1 MNLVSTEQLDA
12 LLQQFGPRRREAFSA
27 LKLHNDLIEGLRR
40 RGASF
45 YTIHQVLR
53 AQGVQ
58 TCPTMIRD
66 YCRKVLAEPRQR
78 MTRKGKNS
86 KSTSAPP
93 SQTRIAPKVHPIAIA
108 VPVLH
113 STPAPPIRE
122 RSTGPH
128 VAKVEFIEEPKI

>member
-1 MNLVSTEQLDA
+1 MNQVSTEQLEA

-27 LKLHNDLIEGLRR
+27 LKPHNHLIEGLRR

-58 TCPTMIRD
+58 TCPTMIRE
-66 YCRKVLAEPRQR
+66 YCRKVLDEPRQR
-78 MTRKGKNS
+78 PPRKGKNA
-86 KSTSAPP
+86 KSMSAPP
-93 SQTRIAPKVHPIAIA
+93 SQTPIAPNVASPVVV
-108 VPVLH
+108 VPVPR
-113 STPAPPIRE
+113 STPIRE
-122 RSTGPH
+122 RSTAPH

>member
-1 MNLVSTEQLDA
+1 MNQVSTEQLDA

-27 LKLHNDLIEGLRR
+27 LKSHNDLIEGLRR

-58 TCPTMIRD
+58 TCPTMIRE

-78 MTRKGKNS
+78 TTRKGKNA
-86 KSTSAPP
+86 KPTLVP
-93 SQTRIAPKVHPIAIA
+93 SQTPIAPKVGPLAMSVLQSNSA
-108 VPVLH
+108 TPV
-113 STPAPPIRE
+113 RE

>member
-1 MNLVSTEQLDA
+1 MNQVSTEQLDA

-27 LKLHNDLIEGLRR
+27 LKPHNDLIEGFRR

-58 TCPTMIRD
+58 TCPTMIRE

-78 MTRKGKNS
+78 TTRKGKNAKS
-86 KSTSAPP
+86 KSAPP
-93 SQTRIAPKVHPIAIA
+93 SQTPIAPKVGLLA
-108 VPVLH
+108 VLPLRVLAFTE
-113 STPAPPIRE
+113 S
-122 RSTGPH
+122 
-128 VAKVEFIEEPKI
+128 VALPSARPSLKM

>member
-1 MNLVSTEQLDA
+1 MNQVSTEQLEA

-27 LKLHNDLIEGLRR
+27 LKPHNHLIEGLRR

-58 TCPTMIRD
+58 TCPTMIRE

-78 MTRKGKNS
+78 TTRKGKNA
-86 KSTSAPP
+86 KPTSVPP
-93 SQTRIAPKVHPIAIA
+93 SQTPIAPKVGPLAM
-108 VPVLH
+108 PVLQ
-113 STPAPPIRE
+113 SNLATPVRE
-122 RSTGPH
+122 RSTCPH
-128 VAKVEFIEEPKI
+128 VAKGYFMGEPKV

>member
-1 MNLVSTEQLDA
+1 MNQVSMEQLDA

-27 LKLHNDLIEGLRR
+27 LKPHNELIEALRR

-45 YTIHQVLR
+45 YTIHQVLQ

-58 TCPTMIRD
+58 TCPTMIRE

-78 MTRKGKNS
+78 TMRKGKNA
-86 KSTSAPP
+86 KPTPVPP
-93 SQTRIAPKVHPIAIA
+93 SQTPIAPKVGLPA
-108 VPVLH
+108 VAVIH
-113 STPAPPIRE
+113 SNPTTPHRE

>member
-1 MNLVSTEQLDA
+1 MNQVSTEQLDA

-27 LKLHNDLIEGLRR
+27 LKPHNDLIEGLRR
-40 RGASF
+40 RSASF

-58 TCPTMIRD
+58 TCPTMIRE

-78 MTRKGKNS
+78 PPRKGKNA
-86 KSTSAPP
+86 KSMSAHP
-93 SQTRIAPKVHPIAIA
+93 SQTPIAPKVASTA
-108 VPVLH
+108 VSVIH
-113 STPAPPIRE
+113 SKPTTPHRE

>member
-1 MNLVSTEQLDA
+1 MNQVSTEQLDA

-27 LKLHNDLIEGLRR
+27 LKPHNHLIEGLRR

-58 TCPTMIRD
+58 TCPTMIRE

-78 MTRKGKNS
+78 TTRKGKNA
-86 KSTSAPP
+86 KPTPAPP
-93 SQTRIAPKVHPIAIA
+93 SQTAIAPKVGLPA
-108 VPVLH
+108 VSVIH
-113 STPAPPIRE
+113 SNPTTPHRE
-122 RSTGPH
+122 RSSGPH

>member
-1 MNLVSTEQLDA
+1 MNQVSTEHLDA

-27 LKLHNDLIEGLRR
+27 LKPHNDLIEGLRR

-58 TCPTMIRD
+58 TCPTMIRE

-78 MTRKGKNS
+78 TTRKGKNA
-86 KSTSAPP
+86 KPTPVPP
-93 SQTRIAPKVHPIAIA
+93 SQTPITPKVGPLAMSVLQSNSA
-108 VPVLH
+108 TPV
-113 STPAPPIRE
+113 RE

>member
-1 MNLVSTEQLDA
+1 MNQVSTEQLDA
-12 LLQQFGPRRREAFSA
+12 LVQQFGPRRREAFSA
-27 LKLHNDLIEGLRR
+27 LKPHNDLIEGLRR

-58 TCPTMIRD
+58 TCPTMIRE
-66 YCRKVLAEPRQR
+66 YCRKVFGEPRQR
-78 MTRKGKNS
+78 TTRKGRTANL
-86 KSTSAPP
+86 KSALP
-93 SQTRIAPKVHPIAIA
+93 SQTPIAPKVGLPA
-108 VPVLH
+108 VAVIH
-113 STPAPPIRE
+113 SDPTTPHRE

>member
-1 MNLVSTEQLDA
+1 MNQVSMEQLDA

-27 LKLHNDLIEGLRR
+27 LKPHNELIEALRH

-58 TCPTMIRD
+58 TCPTMIRE

-78 MTRKGKNS
+78 TTRKGKNA
-86 KSTSAPP
+86 KPTSAPP
-93 SQTRIAPKVHPIAIA
+93 SQTPIAPKVHPIAVA

-122 RSTGPH
+122 RSSGPH

>member
-1 MNLVSTEQLDA
+1 MNQVSTEQLDA

-27 LKLHNDLIEGLRR
+27 LKPHNELIEALRR

-45 YTIHQVLR
+45 YTIHQVLQ

-58 TCPTMIRD
+58 TCPTMIRE

-78 MTRKGKNS
+78 TTRKGKNA
-86 KSTSAPP
+86 KPTPVPP
-93 SQTRIAPKVHPIAIA
+93 SQTPIAPKVGLPA
-108 VPVLH
+108 VAVIH
-113 STPAPPIRE
+113 SNPTTQHRE

>member
-1 MNLVSTEQLDA
+1 MNQLSTEHLDA

-27 LKLHNDLIEGLRR
+27 LKSHNDLIEGLRR

-58 TCPTMIRD
+58 TCPTMIRE

-78 MTRKGKNS
+78 PPRKGKNA
-86 KSTSAPP
+86 KSMSAPP
-93 SQTRIAPKVHPIAIA
+93 SQTQIAPKVASPAVV
-108 VPVLH
+108 VPVPR
-113 STPAPPIRE
+113 STPIRE

>member
-1 MNLVSTEQLDA
+1 MNQVSTEQLDA

-27 LKLHNDLIEGLRR
+27 LKPHNELIEALRR

-45 YTIHQVLR
+45 YTIHQVLQ

-58 TCPTMIRD
+58 TCPTMIRE

-78 MTRKGKNS
+78 TTRKGKNA

-93 SQTRIAPKVHPIAIA
+93 RQTPIAPNVGLPA
-108 VPVLH
+108 VPV
-113 STPAPPIRE
+113 IRSNPTTSLRG